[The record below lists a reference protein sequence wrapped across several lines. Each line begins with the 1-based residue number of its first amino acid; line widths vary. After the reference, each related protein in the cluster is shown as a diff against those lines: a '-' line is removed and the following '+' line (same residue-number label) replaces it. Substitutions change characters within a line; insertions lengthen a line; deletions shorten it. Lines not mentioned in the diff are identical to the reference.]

1 MNAFAL
7 EDRMARAGLREE
19 DLHETFARS
28 SGPGGQK
35 VNKTSSAVILV
46 HRPTGL
52 QVRCE
57 QERSQS
63 QNRSR
68 AREMLLDKIEE
79 KRRSTAAA
87 ARAEIEKLRRQKRK
101 RPRGV
106 QERILKAKAR
116 RSDQKRARR
125 RVANYD

>member
-1 MNAFAL
+1 
-7 EDRMARAGLREE
+7 MARAGLREE
-19 DLHETFARS
+19 DLDEMFARS
-28 SGPGGQK
+28 GGPGGQK

-63 QNRSR
+63 QNRLV
-68 AREMLLDKIEE
+68 ARELLLAKIEQ
-79 KRRSTAAA
+79 KRLATAAA

-101 RPRGV
+101 RPRAV
-106 QERILKAKAR
+106 KERILQAKAR
-116 RSDQKRARR
+116 RSEQKRHRR
-125 RVANYD
+125 KVGGYD

>member
-1 MNAFAL
+1 MNSNNLA
-7 EDRMARAGLREE
+7 DRMARVGLREE
-19 DLHETFARS
+19 DIDESFARS

-63 QNRSR
+63 QNREL
-68 AREMLLDKIEE
+68 ARELLLNKLEE
-79 KRRSTAAA
+79 KRRATADA

-101 RPRGV
+101 RPRAAK
-106 QERILKAKAR
+106 ERMLQAKAR
-116 RSDQKRARR
+116 RSDRKRFRR
-125 RVANYD
+125 RVDSD